1 VSVSEKIYTVDA
13 IQKLPRSKMST
24 VVAESPT
31 NWFT

>member
-1 VSVSEKIYTVDA
+1 
-13 IQKLPRSKMST
+13 MST